1 MISVRV
7 FCTGLLGLFL
17 IFFQDPSDCCIG
29 TGSPPL
35 KPNISHLK
43 ANSDRQSLVVSWL
56 GDHTASSS
64 DIYEIQVS
72 RTEEHTVIY
81 NINVSV
87 HADNST
93 EYTWTWISDL
103 PLECVD
109 HSVRVRFSC
118 NQSAPSPWS
127 NWITNY
133 GVKAKDKTK
142 IFPFQGVLREGSSA
156 MFCCVPPAGVNI
168 TSIAFRNIQF
178 PYINIGARVKA
189 IAVHN
194 LTIPNNLIKHLLLTC
209 NQTPGEPSYAWNY
222 ISFPPQ
228 KPRNVS
234 CATSDMTTITCN
246 WDSGREQHRYDRNK
260 RTQTLHIRNSNQAT
274 INCDQSSCSFPAVPQ
289 LQEYNIRV
297 LVKNKLG
304 EETESYSFNISDRVF
319 PVLEWDRVSPGVTNV
334 SLSWSVSG
342 NLTQMNLLCQVSTVP
357 VSISQLN
364 CNSASG
370 LCKIRLDNLHP
381 NTNYSTR
388 VRCSVNGKLW
398 GEWTRPISYTTYPL
412 VTLDIWRRIRQLSDS
427 HKRHVT
433 LLWNPNVV
441 GRADTVNIKGY
452 SLKWSQGGQM
462 WRELKESGQSQVEIS
477 IGPGKCDF
485 TVQAVLQ
492 IGSSTPAHITI
503 PPQDHTEI
511 RPVKKQLSSATGGF
525 FSLSWD
531 HQSTVTCGYTVEWCI
546 MGSFVPCILQWIKVP
561 KGNNT
566 LYLPAGHFKAG
577 FRYAFNIYGCTENG
591 HKLLEIQTGYS
602 QELTSVQSP
611 SLVEPVQST
620 SSSVAL
626 EWHYNED
633 DPAHPAFITGYLVTV
648 QEVGSDILPGQTEMA
663 DPLRKSVTI
672 KGLRQNQEYTCSV
685 SALTKVGPGLPAS
698 VIIRTKIDYSAHLPK
713 ILTPILLLLGC
724 TFLLWPQRK
733 MLKSVL
739 REIFVYPAGMKI
751 KKPELDSFLNQTAQ
765 RLQSQKVEECIS
777 CDIEILN
784 IRPLLSEKTS
794 VRDAELT
801 KTLCSPCFPSSISS
815 KSPTC
820 VPLQVDYHPQSAI
833 LLWDRPTPEQMICV
847 TNKSYLRPVVENHSE
862 PQEATISGKS
872 FSFEPSECAVIH
884 GYISD
889 DT

>member
-7 FCTGLLGLFL
+7 FCTSLLVLFL
-17 IFFQDPSDCCIG
+17 IFFKDPSDCCIG
-29 TGSPPL
+29 TGSPPP
-35 KPNISHLK
+35 KPNITHLK
-43 ANSDRQSLVVSWL
+43 ANSDKKSLVVSWL
-56 GDHTASSS
+56 GNHTASSS

-72 RTEEHTVIY
+72 RTEEHAVIY

-87 HADNST
+87 HADSSA
-93 EYTWTWISDL
+93 EYTWTWTSDL

-109 HSVRVRFSC
+109 HSVRIRFFC
-118 NQSAPSPWS
+118 NQSAPSLWS

-142 IFPFQGVLREGSSA
+142 IFPFQRVLREGSSA
-156 MFCCVPPAGVNI
+156 MFCCIPPEGVNI
-168 TSIAFRNIQF
+168 TSIAFRKSQF
-178 PYINIGARVKA
+178 PYIDIGARVKA

-194 LTIPNNLIKHLLLTC
+194 LTIPNIRIKHLLLTC
-209 NQTPGEPSYAWNY
+209 TETTGNNSHTWNY

-228 KPRNVS
+228 KPRNLS

-246 WDSGREQHRYDRNK
+246 WDSGRKHDPSDRSK

-274 INCDQSSCSFPAVPQ
+274 INCETSSCSFPAVPQ
-289 LQEYNIRV
+289 LQEYNICV

-342 NLTQMNLLCQVSTVP
+342 NLTQMTLLCQVSTVP
-357 VSISQLN
+357 VSITQLN

-370 LCKIRLDNLHP
+370 LCKVRLDNLHP
-381 NTNYSTR
+381 NTNYSAR
-388 VRCSVNGKLW
+388 VRCSVNGRLW

-412 VTLDIWRRIRQLSDS
+412 VTLDLWRRIKQLSDS
-427 HKRHVT
+427 YKRHVT
-433 LLWNPNVV
+433 LLWNPHVV
-441 GRADTVNIKGY
+441 GRAGTVNITGY
-452 SLKWSQGGQM
+452 SLKWSQGGQIR
-462 WRELKESGQSQVEIS
+462 RELKESGQSQVEVS
-477 IGPGKCDF
+477 IGPARCDF

-492 IGSSTPAHITI
+492 SGSSIPAHITI
-503 PPQDHTEI
+503 PPQDHTDI
-511 RPVKKQLSSATGGF
+511 HPVNKQLNSTTAGF
-525 FSLSWD
+525 SSLSWD

-546 MGSFVPCILQWIKVP
+546 MRSFVPCILKWIKVP

-566 LYLPAGHFKAG
+566 LDLRDGDFKAG

-591 HKLLEIQTGYS
+591 HNLLEIQTGYS

-611 SLVEPVQST
+611 GLVEPVQST

-626 EWHYNED
+626 EWRYNED
-633 DPAHPAFITGYLVTV
+633 DPAQPAFITGYLVTV

-663 DPLRKSVTI
+663 DPLQKSVTI

-724 TFLLWPQRK
+724 TILLWPQRK

-751 KKPELDSFLNQTAQ
+751 KKPEFDSFLNEAAQ
-765 RLQSQKVEECIS
+765 RLQSQRVEECIC

-784 IRPLLSEKTS
+784 IRPRLNETTS
-794 VRDAELT
+794 VTD
-801 KTLCSPCFPSSISS
+801 TLCSPCSPSSISS

-820 VPLQVDYHPQSAI
+820 VPLKAEYHPQSAI
-833 LLWDRPTPEQMICV
+833 LLQDRPTPQQMTCV
-847 TNKSYLRPVVENHSE
+847 INKSYLRPVVE
-862 PQEATISGKS
+862 
-872 FSFEPSECAVIH
+872 
-884 GYISD
+884 
-889 DT
+889 